1 MNGPSQRDR
10 DYEYRRTGELKPAG
24 EEFARHQRLYRDP
37 EHRIIAGV
45 CAGIAEK
52 HGLPRLLVRL
62 IAVLLLLTPLTL
74 FVVIAY
80 CVAAFVIPQKPR
92 DLYRSPD
99 EEVFWRSVNRA
110 PSDTFGQLR
119 HRFREM
125 ENRLRRMEA
134 YVTSKEFELD
144 RELGRDRR

>member
-1 MNGPSQRDR
+1 MNARRYRETHQERYTRAGPMPGDDVTRQ
-10 DYEYRRTGELKPAG
+10 
-24 EEFARHQRLYRDP
+24 QRLYRDT
-37 EHRIIAGV
+37 EHRLIAGV
-45 CAGIAEK
+45 CAGLAEK
-52 HGLPRLLVRL
+52 HGLPRLVVRA
-62 IAVLLLLTPLTL
+62 ITVLLLFTPLTL
-74 FVVIAY
+74 VVVISY
-80 CVAAFVIPQKPR
+80 CVAAFAIPEKPR

-110 PSDTFGQLR
+110 PADTFGQVR

>member
-1 MNGPSQRDR
+1 MNARRHRNRQ
-10 DYEYRRTGELKPAG
+10 YERVSP
-24 EEFARHQRLYRDP
+24 EEVLPPGDVTRHQRLYRDT
-37 EHRIIAGV
+37 EHKLIAGV

-52 HGLPRLLVRL
+52 HGLPRLVVRA
-62 IAVLLLLTPLTL
+62 ITVLLLFTPLTL
-74 FVVIAY
+74 VVVIAY
-80 CVAAFVIPQKPR
+80 CVAAFLVPEKPR

-110 PSDTFGQLR
+110 PADTFGQVR

>member
-1 MNGPSQRDR
+1 MNARRYRDSHHRPMGPD
-10 DYEYRRTGELKPAG
+10 ELRPVDDVT
-24 EEFARHQRLYRDP
+24 RQQRLYRDT
-37 EHRIIAGV
+37 EHKLLAGV

-52 HGLPRLLVRL
+52 HGLPRLVVRA
-62 IAVLLLLTPLTL
+62 ITVLLLFTPLTL
-74 FVVIAY
+74 VVVIAY
-80 CVAAFVIPQKPR
+80 CVAAFLVPEKPR

-110 PSDTFGQLR
+110 PADTFGQVR

>member
-1 MNGPSQRDR
+1 MNARRYRDGYHRPTGPDEPRPVDDVTRQ
-10 DYEYRRTGELKPAG
+10 
-24 EEFARHQRLYRDP
+24 QRLYRDTG
-37 EHRIIAGV
+37 HKLLAGV
-45 CAGIAEK
+45 CAGIAER
-52 HGLPRLLVRL
+52 HGLPRLVVRA
-62 IAVLLLLTPLTL
+62 ITVLLLFTPLTL
-74 FVVIAY
+74 VVVIAY
-80 CVAAFVIPQKPR
+80 CVAAFLVPEKPR

-110 PSDTFGQLR
+110 PADTFGQVR